1 MCKKSKKKITNQKYE
16 DYWKL
21 TLEYTDFK
29 SSKFNETLALIVDY
43 VDKYDGKITSEIYL
57 KMQNELNRI
66 TPKSDM
72 GSIRK
77 AINQFLKLGFINNGM
92 ESYHKKTK
100 KFLIEKDYSRK
111 KRIYSEILY
120 DNASFSRSYKNPT
133 NKKELNFLIKT
144 LEYCG
149 SLSKDNLL
157 ALMYQDI
164 DDYREGYVDL
174 DTLEVITNEVM
185 LDGSLERKYNQVQY
199 LYNIC
204 KNVLSGIYLNSNGFL
219 TLDKD
224 EQIEDYIANRG
235 RDPYKQRLYKYD
247 LYEECKAINNNKI
260 ACYFEDIS
268 YPVLIASHIKP
279 YRVCSEDE
287 QFDVNNGLLLS
298 KNIDQLFDKG
308 WISFEDDGKVLYSS
322 NLDKKLKDIFDVK
335 PLDKKYLKS
344 KKRLEYLKYHRK
356 YVFDKNKEYSSSF
369 NTY

>member
-1 MCKKSKKKITNQKYE
+1 MNKKSKKIIKNQKYE

-21 TLEYTDFK
+21 TLEYSDWK
-29 SSKFNETLALIVDY
+29 GYKFNTTLSLIVDY
-43 VDKYDGKITSEIYL
+43 IDKYNGIINSVEYQ
-57 KMQNELNRI
+57 KMQEELNKI
-66 TPKSDM
+66 INKSDM
-72 GSIRK
+72 ASIRK
-77 AINQFLKLGFINNGM
+77 SINQFLKLGFINNGM
-92 ESYHKKTK
+92 KSYHKKTK
-100 KFLIEKDYSRK
+100 SFLNEKDISRK

-157 ALMYQDI
+157 ALMYQDV
-164 DDYREGYVDL
+164 DDYKEGYVDL
-174 DTLEVITNEVM
+174 DTLEVITNEAIS
-185 LDGSLERKYNQVQY
+185 DGSLERKYNQVQY

-204 KNVLSGIYLNSNGFL
+204 KNVLSGVYLNSNGFL

-224 EQIEDYIANRG
+224 EQIEDYIVNKG

-247 LYEECKAINNNKI
+247 LYEECKDINDNKI

-268 YPVLIASHIKP
+268 YPILIASHIKP

-287 QFDVNNGLLLS
+287 QFDVDNGLLLS

-308 WISFEDDGKVLYSS
+308 WISFEDDGTVLYSD
-322 NLDKKLKDIFDVK
+322 NLDAKLKKIFKVK

-344 KKRLEYLKYHRK
+344 KKRLEYLKYHRE
-356 YVFDKNKEYSSSF
+356 YIFDKNKKY
-369 NTY
+369 NNLYNAY